1 MNGLVRITKM
11 TFNQD
16 TFKDEMFILLKE
28 KYKYNEKNLKLWEQL
43 RLHHILNGLYN
54 AVEKTRKEK

>member
-1 MNGLVRITKM
+1 MIGLARIINM

-43 RLHHILNGLYN
+43 RLHHILNGLYD

>member
-1 MNGLVRITKM
+1 M

-16 TFKDEMFILLKE
+16 TFKDEMFMLLKE
-28 KYKYNEKNLKLWEQL
+28 KYKYNEKDLKLWERL
-43 RLHHILNGLYN
+43 RVHHILNGLYN

>member
-1 MNGLVRITKM
+1 M

-28 KYKYNEKNLKLWEQL
+28 KYKYKEENLKLWEQL
-43 RLHHILNGLYN
+43 RLHHILNGLYIM
-54 AVEKTRKEK
+54 VKKTRKEKLK

>member
-1 MNGLVRITKM
+1 M

-28 KYKYNEKNLKLWEQL
+28 KYKYKEENLKRWEQL
-43 RLHHILNGLYN
+43 RVHYILNGLYN

>member
-1 MNGLVRITKM
+1 M

-16 TFKDEMFILLKE
+16 SFKDEMFMLLKD

-43 RLHHILNGLYN
+43 RVHHILNGLYIM
-54 AVEKTRKEK
+54 VCKTRKEK

>member
-1 MNGLVRITKM
+1 MWSRCVM

-16 TFKDEMFILLKE
+16 SFKDEMFILLKE

-43 RLHHILNGLYN
+43 RLHHILNGLYIM
-54 AVEKTRKEK
+54 VKKTRKEK

>member
-1 MNGLVRITKM
+1 M

-16 TFKDEMFILLKE
+16 TFKDEMFILLKD

-43 RLHHILNGLYN
+43 RVHHILNGLYIM
-54 AVEKTRKEK
+54 VKKTRKEKLK